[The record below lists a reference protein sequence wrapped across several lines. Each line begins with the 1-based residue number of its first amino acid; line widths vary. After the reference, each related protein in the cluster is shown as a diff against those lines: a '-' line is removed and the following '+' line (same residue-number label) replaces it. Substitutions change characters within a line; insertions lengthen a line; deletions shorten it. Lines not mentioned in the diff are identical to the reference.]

1 MNIIEMKGVGEK
13 KAALYKKLGIDTVE
27 QLTEYYPR
35 DYIDYTEP
43 KPIREVEIGELC
55 VIRAVVSRKTYPS
68 NYGGRVLV
76 FRALLTDGEGE
87 ITAVFFNAKFT
98 FDQLTVNKEYL
109 FCGKIAGDM
118 LSLEIMSPQ
127 YVSTNDG
134 GLLPKYPLTK
144 GLSNASVSKDMKTA
158 LAMIKR
164 AETLPPEIISE
175 FGLMGADDAMRKI
188 HFPKSRAE
196 YEAARKR
203 LVFEE
208 LLTLKLGLS
217 QLKNRGRT
225 LSGAV
230 MADVADMNGFYNSL
244 PFTPTNAQLNAVND
258 CIADMKRPYPMNRLI
273 QGDVGSGK
281 TMVAAAAAFYAAHN
295 GFTTLIMA
303 PTEVLARQHFDTF
316 GGFLKPLGIKID
328 ILTGSMKPAEKKAVR
343 DAAKKGEIQ
352 VLIGTHALIQKG
364 VEIKNLGLVV
374 VDEQHRFGVGQR
386 SALAETGAASM
397 NSGKP
402 HIMAMS
408 ATPIPRTLA
417 LIIYGDLDVSVLNE
431 MPKGRIPIKTY
442 AVDSSFHTRV
452 YNFIKKHIAA
462 GKQAFIV
469 CPRVEVSETD
479 TSDKKSAIEYYNKL
493 TTGEFAGIPTG
504 LLYGKMKQADKDAV
518 MNDFHDNKLKL
529 LISTTVIEVGI
540 DVPNAVV
547 MLIENAEQF
556 GLSQL
561 HQLRGR
567 VGRGRDESF
576 CILMTD
582 SKTGYTKARMDAM
595 VETTD
600 GYKIADTDLQLRGP
614 GNFFGREQSGLPP
627 MKVADLAD
635 DADILG
641 NVERLSEEILRTD
654 AKLERSEH
662 EGLRANVMRL
672 FGNVDEF
679 GWN

>member
-1 MNIIEMKGVGEK
+1 MNIIELKGVGDK
-13 KAALYKKLGIDTVE
+13 KAALYKKLGVDTVE
-27 QLTEYYPR
+27 RLAEYYPR
-35 DYIDYTEP
+35 GYVDFTAPKRICDAEP
-43 KPIREVEIGELC
+43 GEVC
-55 VIRAVVSRKTYPS
+55 VIRATVVHKSYPS
-68 NYGGRVLV
+68 NYGGRVQV
-76 FRALLTDGEGE
+76 YRTLLTDGLGE

-98 FDQLTVNKEYL
+98 FDTLQLNKEYI
-109 FCGKIAGDM
+109 FCGKIGGE
-118 LSLEIMSPQ
+118 SFNPEIASPQ
-127 YVSTNDG
+127 FIQPG
-134 GLLPKYPLTK
+134 EIGLLPKYPLTK
-144 GLSNASVSKDMKTA
+144 GLSNSSVSKDIKNA
-158 LAMIKR
+158 LAVVKR
-164 AETLPPEIISE
+164 AETLPPGIIAKYN
-175 FGLMGADDAMRKI
+175 LMPADEAMRKI
-188 HFPKSRAE
+188 HFPKSREE

-230 MADVADMNGFYNSL
+230 MADIDLGEFYSSL
-244 PFTPTNAQLNAVND
+244 PFTPTNAQLNAVSD
-258 CIADMKRPYPMNRLI
+258 CVNDMKRRYPMNRLI

-281 TMVAAAAAFYAAHN
+281 TMVAAAAAYFAAKN
-295 GFTTLIMA
+295 GFTTLVMA
-303 PTEVLARQHFDTF
+303 PTEVLARQHSETF
-316 GGFLKPLGIKID
+316 RGFLEPLGIK
-328 ILTGSMKPAEKKAVR
+328 LAMLSGSMTPAEKKKTR
-343 DAAKKGEIQ
+343 AAAANGEIE
-352 VLIGTHALIQKG
+352 VLIGTHALIQKS
-364 VEIKNLGLVV
+364 VEIKRLGLVV

-386 SALAETGAASM
+386 SALAERGDSAP
-397 NSGKP
+397 P
-402 HIMAMS
+402 HIIAMS

-417 LIIYGDLDVSVLNE
+417 LIMYGDLDVSVLNE
-431 MPKGRIPIKTY
+431 MPKGRIPVKTY
-442 AVDSSFHTRV
+442 AVDSSFRTRV

-469 CPRVEVSETD
+469 CPRVEVNEDD
-479 TSDKKSAIEYYNKL
+479 TSDRKSAIEYYNKL
-493 TTGEFAGIPTG
+493 TANEFSGIPTG

-547 MLIENAEQF
+547 MLIENAELF

-567 VGRGRDESF
+567 VGRGKDESF
-576 CILMTD
+576 CILMSD
-582 SKTGYTKARMDAM
+582 NKSDYTNARMSAM
-595 VETTD
+595 KDTTD
-600 GYKIADTDLQLRGP
+600 GYKIADIDLQLRGP

-641 NVERLSEEILRTD
+641 EVERLSAEILKTD
-654 AKLERSEH
+654 PKLAKKDH
-662 EGLRANVMRL
+662 EGLRANVMKL
-672 FGNVDEF
+672 FGNVDSF

>member
-1 MNIIEMKGVGEK
+1 MEISYLKGVGPK
-13 KAALYKKLGIDTVE
+13 KAELYQKLGIDTVE
-27 QLTEYYPR
+27 RLTEYYPR
-35 DYIDYTEP
+35 GYVDFTEP
-43 KPIREVEIGELC
+43 KRINDTEVGETC
-55 VIRAVVSRKTYPS
+55 VIRATVTRKIYPS
-68 NYGGRVLV
+68 GYGGRVTV
-76 FRALLTDGEGE
+76 FRAMLTDGESD
-87 ITAVFFNAKFT
+87 ITAVFFNTKFS
-98 FDQLTVNKEYL
+98 FDQLQVNKEYL
-109 FCGKIAGDM
+109 FCGKITGDLISREM
-118 LSLEIMSPQ
+118 TSPQ
-127 YVSTNDG
+127 FVLPGEG
-134 GLLPKYPLTK
+134 GLQPKYPLTK
-144 GLSNASVSKDMKTA
+144 GLSNATVNKDMKTA
-158 LAMIKR
+158 LAIVKR
-164 AETLPPEIISE
+164 VETLPPEIIGE
-175 FGLMGADDAMRKI
+175 YGLMGADEAMRKI
-188 HFPKSRAE
+188 HFPKTREE

-217 QLKNRGRT
+217 QVKNRGRT

-230 MADVADMNGFYNSL
+230 MADIDLNGFYNAL
-244 PFTPTNAQLNAVND
+244 PFTPTNAQLNAVKD

-281 TMVAAAAAFYAAHN
+281 TMVAAAAAYFAAKN
-295 GFTTLIMA
+295 GFTSLVMA
-303 PTEVLARQHFDTF
+303 PTEVLARQHSETF
-316 GGFLKPLGIKID
+316 RGYLEPLGIK
-328 ILTGSMKPAEKKAVR
+328 LGLLSGSLKPNEKKAMR

-364 VEIKNLGLVV
+364 VEIKNLGLVI

-386 SALAETGAASM
+386 SALAEKGEDSA
-397 NSGKP
+397 NQQGKP

-417 LIIYGDLDVSVLNE
+417 LIMYGDLDVSVLNE

-469 CPRVEVSETD
+469 CPRVEVSEND
-479 TSDKKSAIEYYNKL
+479 ASDKKSAIEYHDKL
-493 TTGEFAGIPTG
+493 TANEFAGIPTG

-518 MNDFHDNKLKL
+518 MNDFRDNKIKL
-529 LISTTVIEVGI
+529 LVSTTVIEVGI

-567 VGRGRDESF
+567 VGRGKDESF

-582 SKTGYTKARMDAM
+582 SKTEYTKARMDAM
-595 VETTD
+595 VATTD

-635 DADILG
+635 DAGLLGEIEQLSGKILK
-641 NVERLSEEILRTD
+641 TD
-654 AKLERSEH
+654 AKLEH
-662 EGLRANVMRL
+662 PDHGGLKSNVMKL